1 MAVMAEE
8 HSERRSDDKSE
19 GHRIADFGMK
29 FKGLQCRRCGPGNA
43 GEGLSRMKLFEA
55 LALRKALQNQL
66 AQLVSLRNSTFEYP
80 EDEKPAFDFEEL
92 TKRIKE
98 KVNDVTSLKLAIMGA
113 NMSSKLPNGLT
124 LYEGIIELAN
134 TRSAIDQLQ
143 DLIQI
148 GKRGFFLGDRRR
160 STTEIR
166 MIKQASPESI
176 LKMIEHYDTKRRVLD
191 AMIQEP
197 NHSVEIA
204 WSPKQ

>member
-1 MAVMAEE
+1 
-8 HSERRSDDKSE
+8 
-19 GHRIADFGMK
+19 
-29 FKGLQCRRCGPGNA
+29 
-43 GEGLSRMKLFEA
+43 MKLFEA

>member
-1 MAVMAEE
+1 
-8 HSERRSDDKSE
+8 
-19 GHRIADFGMK
+19 
-29 FKGLQCRRCGPGNA
+29 
-43 GEGLSRMKLFEA
+43 MKLFEA
-55 LALRKALQNQL
+55 LSLKKALQNQL

-80 EDEKPAFDFEEL
+80 EDEKPGFDFEEL

-98 KVNDVTSLKLAIMGA
+98 KVNEVTRLKLAIMGA

-148 GKRGFFLGDRRR
+148 GRKGLFLSDRRR

-166 MIKQASPESI
+166 TLKQASPESI
-176 LKMIEHYDTKRRVLD
+176 LTLIEHYDTKRRILD
-191 AMIQEP
+191 AMIQEA
-197 NHSVEIA
+197 NHTVEIS
-204 WSPKQ
+204 WPPKQ

>member
-1 MAVMAEE
+1 V
-8 HSERRSDDKSE
+8 R
-19 GHRIADFGMK
+19 
-29 FKGLQCRRCGPGNA
+29 
-43 GEGLSRMKLFEA
+43 LFET

-66 AQLVSLRNSTFEYP
+66 AQLISLRNSTFEYP

-98 KVNDVTSLKLAIMGA
+98 KVNDVTRLKLAIMGA

-148 GKRGFFLGDRRR
+148 GRKGLFLSDRRR

-166 MIKQASPESI
+166 TLKQASPESI
-176 LKMIEHYDTKRRVLD
+176 LTLIEHYDTKRRILD
-191 AMIQEP
+191 AMIQEA
-197 NHSVEIA
+197 NHTVEIA
-204 WSPKQ
+204 WPPKQ

>member
-1 MAVMAEE
+1 M
-8 HSERRSDDKSE
+8 
-19 GHRIADFGMK
+19 
-29 FKGLQCRRCGPGNA
+29 
-43 GEGLSRMKLFEA
+43 FEA

>member
-1 MAVMAEE
+1 
-8 HSERRSDDKSE
+8 
-19 GHRIADFGMK
+19 
-29 FKGLQCRRCGPGNA
+29 
-43 GEGLSRMKLFEA
+43 
-55 LALRKALQNQL
+55 
-66 AQLVSLRNSTFEYP
+66 
-80 EDEKPAFDFEEL
+80 
-92 TKRIKE
+92 
-98 KVNDVTSLKLAIMGA
+98 MGA